1 MAISL
6 DDNPTNPDDEYKS
19 KTQVKQEMADLRKL
33 GEDILQLPEP
43 IYQTLALNDEID
55 EAIKTAKKISSFIAK
70 KRQVQ
75 FIGKLLRKVDTTVI
89 EQKIN
94 SYKQGRKNIAKQ
106 FQQVEAIRDKLLL
119 GNTEQLTQFFSQYPQ
134 CDKQQIKQLIR
145 NAQKEQKLAKPPTN
159 KRKLFQVIQ
168 STINN
173 ISLD

>member
-43 IYQTLALNDEID
+43 IYQTLTLNDEID

-70 KRQVQ
+70 KRQIQ
-75 FIGKLLRKVDTTVI
+75 FIGKLLRKTDTADI

-106 FQQVEAIRDKLLL
+106 FQQIEAIRDKLLS
-119 GNTEQLTQFFSQYPQ
+119 GDTEQLTQFFSQYPQ
-134 CDKQQIKQLIR
+134 CDKQQIRQLIR

-168 STINN
+168 SIINDVP
-173 ISLD
+173 LD